1 MKRQK
6 HFRAES
12 ERKGKVTS
20 IRLTEEQHKRIQKKA
35 QARGMTSSN
44 YIITAATSGDNSV
57 TPELLVTLQNIANEA
72 CCAME
77 EYAPDRVTAMQ
88 QEVNELWQKLM

>member
-6 HFRAES
+6 HLRAES
-12 ERKGKVTS
+12 ERKSKVTS
-20 IRLTEEQHKRIQKKA
+20 IRLTEEQHKCIQKKA
-35 QARGMTSSN
+35 QAIGMTVSN
-44 YIITAATSGDNSV
+44 YIITIAASGDNSV
-57 TPELLVTLQNIANEA
+57 TPELLVTLQNIVNEA
-72 CCAME
+72 CSAME

>member
-35 QARGMTSSN
+35 QARGMMASN
-44 YIITAATSGDNSV
+44 YIITAGNK
-57 TPELLVTLQNIANEA
+57 
-72 CCAME
+72 
-77 EYAPDRVTAMQ
+77 R
-88 QEVNELWQKLM
+88 